1 MEADDVTAAA
11 DARNRSHEHR
21 PPEPGDGSPPAE
33 SAVSFGPFDLLPR
46 QRLVLKGG
54 RPLRLGGR
62 ALDLLIA
69 LVERAGEL
77 VSKDDLMARVWP
89 DTYVEEDNLRAQVA
103 ALRRALSDGR
113 DGARYVATVVGR
125 GYWFVAPVAR
135 STSERSEWQAYDR
148 LTFPSV
154 LNSNV

>member
-1 MEADDVTAAA
+1 M
-11 DARNRSHEHR
+11 
-21 PPEPGDGSPPAE
+21 
-33 SAVSFGPFDLLPR
+33 
-46 QRLVLKGG
+46 
-54 RPLRLGGR
+54 
-62 ALDLLIA
+62 AL
-69 LVERAGEL
+69 
-77 VSKDDLMARVWP
+77 VWP

-103 ALRRALSDGR
+103 ALRRALSDGG

-154 LNSNV
+154 LNSKV